1 MNANERESLAGP
13 APAMTRGACTHSRA
27 RTSYDIDMR
36 PKNRRRG
43 FSLIELL
50 IVIAIILVI
59 VTIAVPQYN
68 KQMMS
73 AHETAAIQ
81 AIRTIHAVET
91 QYYSQ
96 FGKYASTM
104 TELGPPATG
113 GTAGP
118 ASADLIAA
126 DFASGKKSG
135 YIFTVAPTPT
145 GYQVTAVPE
154 QFGGSGRRTFFSDQT
169 MVIRNNWSQE
179 VANLNSEAI
188 K

>member
-1 MNANERESLAGP
+1 MRDP
-13 APAMTRGACTHSRA
+13 AVTRAVSRK
-27 RTSYDIDMR
+27 T
-36 PKNRRRG
+36 RRRG

-81 AIRTIHAVET
+81 AIQTIHAVET

-96 FGKYASTM
+96 FGRYAVSLA
-104 TELGPPATG
+104 ELGPPASG
-113 GTAGP
+113 AAGP
-118 ASADLIAA
+118 AAADLISKDLAE
-126 DFASGKKSG
+126 GKKSG
-135 YIFTVAPTPT
+135 YIFTVSATPT
-145 GYQVTAVPE
+145 GYAVSAVPE
-154 QFGGSGRRTFFSDQT
+154 AFNSSGRRTFYSDQT
-169 MVIRNNWSQE
+169 LVVRNNWSQE
-179 VANLNSEAI
+179 PATVSSAEL

>member
-1 MNANERESLAGP
+1 M
-13 APAMTRGACTHSRA
+13 RA
-27 RTSYDIDMR
+27 RR
-36 PKNRRRG
+36 NGRRG

-96 FGKYASTM
+96 FGRYAVSLTNSVH
-104 TELGPPATG
+104 PR
-113 GTAGP
+113 
-118 ASADLIAA
+118 ASRL
-126 DFASGKKSG
+126 
-135 YIFTVAPTPT
+135 
-145 GYQVTAVPE
+145 VP
-154 QFGGSGRRTFFSDQT
+154 RLP
-169 MVIRNNWSQE
+169 I
-179 VANLNSEAI
+179 
-188 K
+188 

>member
-1 MNANERESLAGP
+1 MRDP
-13 APAMTRGACTHSRA
+13 AVTRKDC
-27 RTSYDIDMR
+27 
-36 PKNRRRG
+36 RRG

-81 AIRTIHAVET
+81 AIQTIHAVET

-96 FGKYASTM
+96 FGRYATSLA
-104 TELGPPATG
+104 ELGPPASG
-113 GTAGP
+113 AAGP
-118 ASADLIAA
+118 AAADLISR
-126 DFASGKKSG
+126 DLTEGKKSG
-135 YIFTVAPTPT
+135 YVFTVAATPT
-145 GYQVTAVPE
+145 GYAISAVPE
-154 QFGGSGRRTFFSDQT
+154 AFNSSGRRTFYSDQT
-169 MVIRNNWSQE
+169 LVVRNNWSQE
-179 VANLNSEAI
+179 PANVSSAEL

>member
-1 MNANERESLAGP
+1 MCDSAV
-13 APAMTRGACTHSRA
+13 TRKT
-27 RTSYDIDMR
+27 
-36 PKNRRRG
+36 RRRG

-81 AIRTIHAVET
+81 AIQTIHAVET

-96 FGKYASTM
+96 FGRYAVSLA
-104 TELGPPATG
+104 ELGPPASG
-113 GTAGP
+113 AAGP
-118 ASADLIAA
+118 AAADLISK
-126 DFASGKKSG
+126 DLTEGKKSG
-135 YIFTVAPTPT
+135 YIFTVSATPT
-145 GYQVTAVPE
+145 GYAVSAVPE
-154 QFGGSGRRTFFSDQT
+154 SFNSSGRRTFYSDQT
-169 MVIRNNWSQE
+169 LVVRNNWSQE
-179 VANLNSEAI
+179 PATVSSAEL

>member
-1 MNANERESLAGP
+1 MRDP
-13 APAMTRGACTHSRA
+13 AVTRSVSRK
-27 RTSYDIDMR
+27 T
-36 PKNRRRG
+36 RRRG

-81 AIRTIHAVET
+81 AIQTIHAVET

-96 FGKYASTM
+96 FGRYAVSLA
-104 TELGPPATG
+104 ELGPPASG
-113 GTAGP
+113 AAGP
-118 ASADLIAA
+118 AAADLISK
-126 DFASGKKSG
+126 DLTEGKKSG
-135 YIFTVAPTPT
+135 YIFTVSATPT
-145 GYQVTAVPE
+145 GYAVSAVPE
-154 QFGGSGRRTFFSDQT
+154 SFNSSGRRTFYSDQT
-169 MVIRNNWSQE
+169 LVVRNNWSQE
-179 VANLNSEAI
+179 PATVSSAEL